1 MHEVF
6 SIQKAFTGLSRMIH
20 FPKSTLAQQAYP
32 SQESHHLSHPFS
44 LFSSLFMLMP
54 PKANL
59 LEPL

>member
-1 MHEVF
+1 MHKVF

-32 SQESHHLSHPFS
+32 SQESHHLSHPLS
-44 LFSSLFMLMP
+44 LFSSLIKVMP
-54 PKANL
+54 LKADL